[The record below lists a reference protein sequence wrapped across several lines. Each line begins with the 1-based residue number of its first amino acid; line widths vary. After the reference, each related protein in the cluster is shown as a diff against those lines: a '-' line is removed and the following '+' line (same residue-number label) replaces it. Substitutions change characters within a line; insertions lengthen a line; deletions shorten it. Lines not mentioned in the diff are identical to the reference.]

1 MDITIIGVSDTF
13 ARNIADWAIEAGH
26 NITFVGPNLSQAVV
40 FVNELGV
47 GKPVGPESPLTDK
60 IMFIAIPYICLQPVL
75 QTYAKELGEK
85 IVVDLLTPI
94 DLDTF
99 HLIHP
104 KAGSTSHEIMM
115 SWSKSKVVKAF
126 NIQFAGQLLT
136 KRNTKAISH
145 DVFLA
150 SDDDEAQKLVSQL
163 FDESG
168 FRTINV
174 GSLDKASELEE
185 MGYMQF
191 KESLNNNTY

>member
-1 MDITIIGVSDTF
+1 M
-13 ARNIADWAIEAGH
+13 
-26 NITFVGPNLSQAVV
+26 
-40 FVNELGV
+40 
-47 GKPVGPESPLTDK
+47 
-60 IMFIAIPYICLQPVL
+60 
-75 QTYAKELGEK
+75 QTYAKEMGGK
-85 IVVDLLTPI
+85 IVVDFLTPI

-99 HLIHP
+99 QLIHP
-104 KAGSTSHEIMM
+104 KAGSTSREIMT

-150 SDDDEAQKLVSQL
+150 SDDGEAQKLVSQL

-174 GSLDKASELEE
+174 GSLDKASELEG

-191 KESLNNNTY
+191 KESLDNNTY

>member
-1 MDITIIGVSDTF
+1 M
-13 ARNIADWAIEAGH
+13 
-26 NITFVGPNLSQAVV
+26 
-40 FVNELGV
+40 
-47 GKPVGPESPLTDK
+47 
-60 IMFIAIPYICLQPVL
+60 
-75 QTYAKELGEK
+75 
-85 IVVDLLTPI
+85 VDFLTPI

-99 HLIHP
+99 QLIHP
-104 KAGSTSHEIMM
+104 KAGSTSREIMT

-150 SDDDEAQKLVSQL
+150 SDDGEAQKLVSQL

-174 GSLDKASELEE
+174 GSLDKASELEG

-191 KESLNNNTY
+191 KESLDNNTY